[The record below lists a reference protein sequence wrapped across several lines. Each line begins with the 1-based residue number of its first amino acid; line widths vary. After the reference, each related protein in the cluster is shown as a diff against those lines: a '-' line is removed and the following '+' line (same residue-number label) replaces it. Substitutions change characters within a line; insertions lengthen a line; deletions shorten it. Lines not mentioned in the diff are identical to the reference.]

1 MKAKFCTNLGL
12 PRVTAHTA
20 QHYASEEMTNAPL
33 SEYRCPVG
41 IPTCRSFR
49 QLAIVFKVALAA
61 RLYCE
66 IHLLYFSS
74 GLDIGYCVMLSIMR
88 ADAKVFV
95 NELVEQ
101 MYGDVDRIETQIVL
115 NQQEDPLIVPVL
127 LSIQKKMREFL
138 RLVEE
143 ESVNL
148 EEAAS

>member
-1 MKAKFCTNLGL
+1 
-12 PRVTAHTA
+12 
-20 QHYASEEMTNAPL
+20 
-33 SEYRCPVG
+33 
-41 IPTCRSFR
+41 
-49 QLAIVFKVALAA
+49 
-61 RLYCE
+61 
-66 IHLLYFSS
+66 
-74 GLDIGYCVMLSIMR
+74 MLSIMR
-88 ADAKVFV
+88 TDAKLFV

>member
-1 MKAKFCTNLGL
+1 
-12 PRVTAHTA
+12 
-20 QHYASEEMTNAPL
+20 
-33 SEYRCPVG
+33 
-41 IPTCRSFR
+41 
-49 QLAIVFKVALAA
+49 
-61 RLYCE
+61 
-66 IHLLYFSS
+66 
-74 GLDIGYCVMLSIMR
+74 MLSIMR

-101 MYGDVDRIETQIVL
+101 MYGGVDRIETQIVL
-115 NQQEDPLIVPVL
+115 NQQENPLIVPVL

>member
-1 MKAKFCTNLGL
+1 
-12 PRVTAHTA
+12 
-20 QHYASEEMTNAPL
+20 
-33 SEYRCPVG
+33 
-41 IPTCRSFR
+41 
-49 QLAIVFKVALAA
+49 
-61 RLYCE
+61 
-66 IHLLYFSS
+66 
-74 GLDIGYCVMLSIMR
+74 MLSIMR
-88 ADAKVFV
+88 ADSKVFV

>member
-1 MKAKFCTNLGL
+1 
-12 PRVTAHTA
+12 
-20 QHYASEEMTNAPL
+20 
-33 SEYRCPVG
+33 
-41 IPTCRSFR
+41 
-49 QLAIVFKVALAA
+49 
-61 RLYCE
+61 
-66 IHLLYFSS
+66 
-74 GLDIGYCVMLSIMR
+74 MR

-148 EEAAS
+148 EETAS

>member
-1 MKAKFCTNLGL
+1 
-12 PRVTAHTA
+12 
-20 QHYASEEMTNAPL
+20 
-33 SEYRCPVG
+33 
-41 IPTCRSFR
+41 
-49 QLAIVFKVALAA
+49 
-61 RLYCE
+61 
-66 IHLLYFSS
+66 
-74 GLDIGYCVMLSIMR
+74 MLSIMR

-148 EEAAS
+148 QEAAS

>member
-1 MKAKFCTNLGL
+1 
-12 PRVTAHTA
+12 
-20 QHYASEEMTNAPL
+20 
-33 SEYRCPVG
+33 
-41 IPTCRSFR
+41 
-49 QLAIVFKVALAA
+49 
-61 RLYCE
+61 
-66 IHLLYFSS
+66 
-74 GLDIGYCVMLSIMR
+74 MLSIMR

-148 EEAAS
+148 EETAS

>member
-1 MKAKFCTNLGL
+1 
-12 PRVTAHTA
+12 
-20 QHYASEEMTNAPL
+20 
-33 SEYRCPVG
+33 
-41 IPTCRSFR
+41 
-49 QLAIVFKVALAA
+49 
-61 RLYCE
+61 
-66 IHLLYFSS
+66 
-74 GLDIGYCVMLSIMR
+74 MR

-115 NQQEDPLIVPVL
+115 HQQEDPLIVPVL

>member
-1 MKAKFCTNLGL
+1 
-12 PRVTAHTA
+12 
-20 QHYASEEMTNAPL
+20 
-33 SEYRCPVG
+33 
-41 IPTCRSFR
+41 
-49 QLAIVFKVALAA
+49 
-61 RLYCE
+61 
-66 IHLLYFSS
+66 
-74 GLDIGYCVMLSIMR
+74 MLSIMR

-143 ESVNL
+143 KSVNL

>member
-1 MKAKFCTNLGL
+1 
-12 PRVTAHTA
+12 
-20 QHYASEEMTNAPL
+20 
-33 SEYRCPVG
+33 
-41 IPTCRSFR
+41 
-49 QLAIVFKVALAA
+49 
-61 RLYCE
+61 
-66 IHLLYFSS
+66 
-74 GLDIGYCVMLSIMR
+74 MLSIMR

-115 NQQEDPLIVPVL
+115 NQQEDRLIVPVL

>member
-1 MKAKFCTNLGL
+1 
-12 PRVTAHTA
+12 
-20 QHYASEEMTNAPL
+20 
-33 SEYRCPVG
+33 
-41 IPTCRSFR
+41 
-49 QLAIVFKVALAA
+49 
-61 RLYCE
+61 
-66 IHLLYFSS
+66 
-74 GLDIGYCVMLSIMR
+74 MLSIMR

-101 MYGDVDRIETQIVL
+101 MYGDVDRIETQIVF

>member
-1 MKAKFCTNLGL
+1 
-12 PRVTAHTA
+12 
-20 QHYASEEMTNAPL
+20 
-33 SEYRCPVG
+33 
-41 IPTCRSFR
+41 
-49 QLAIVFKVALAA
+49 
-61 RLYCE
+61 
-66 IHLLYFSS
+66 
-74 GLDIGYCVMLSIMR
+74 MLSIMR
-88 ADAKVFV
+88 ADSKVFV

-143 ESVNL
+143 KSVNL

>member
-1 MKAKFCTNLGL
+1 
-12 PRVTAHTA
+12 
-20 QHYASEEMTNAPL
+20 
-33 SEYRCPVG
+33 
-41 IPTCRSFR
+41 
-49 QLAIVFKVALAA
+49 
-61 RLYCE
+61 
-66 IHLLYFSS
+66 
-74 GLDIGYCVMLSIMR
+74 MLSIMR
-88 ADAKVFV
+88 ADAKIFV

-143 ESVNL
+143 ESVIL

>member
-1 MKAKFCTNLGL
+1 
-12 PRVTAHTA
+12 
-20 QHYASEEMTNAPL
+20 
-33 SEYRCPVG
+33 
-41 IPTCRSFR
+41 
-49 QLAIVFKVALAA
+49 
-61 RLYCE
+61 
-66 IHLLYFSS
+66 
-74 GLDIGYCVMLSIMR
+74 MLSNMR

-101 MYGDVDRIETQIVL
+101 MYGDVDRIEIQIVL
-115 NQQEDPLIVPVL
+115 NRQEDPLIVPVL